1 MNIKNREQLLKKL
14 LYQSC
19 NRGCKETDIII
30 GQFAKLNLDKMN
42 DSDLTTFEEIL
53 QMNDADIYDW
63 YTKKKPL
70 PEEKSSKLM
79 LQILDFEPSVRSK
92 NVD

>member
-1 MNIKNREQLLKKL
+1 
-14 LYQSC
+14 
-19 NRGCKETDIII
+19 
-30 GQFAKLNLDKMN
+30 MN

-79 LQILDFEPSVRSK
+79 LQILDFEPSNK
-92 NVD
+92 

>member
-19 NRGCKETDIII
+19 NRGCKETDLII
-30 GQFAKLNLDKMN
+30 GQFAKLNLNKMN
-42 DSDLTTFEEIL
+42 DSELTIFEEIL

-79 LQILDFEPSVRSK
+79 LQILDFEPNNK
-92 NVD
+92 

>member
-1 MNIKNREQLLKKL
+1 MNIKNKEQLLKKL

-19 NRGCKETDIII
+19 NRGCKETDLII

-79 LQILDFEPSVRSK
+79 LQILDFEPR
-92 NVD
+92 

>member
-1 MNIKNREQLLKKL
+1 MNIKNKEQLLKKL

-19 NRGCKETDIII
+19 NRGCKETDLII

-42 DSDLTTFEEIL
+42 DSDLEIFEEIL

-63 YTKKKPL
+63 YTKKKPI

-79 LQILDFEPSVRSK
+79 LQILDFEPSNK
-92 NVD
+92 

>member
-1 MNIKNREQLLKKL
+1 MNIKNREELLKKL

-19 NRGCKETDIII
+19 NRGCKETDLII

-42 DSDLTTFEEIL
+42 AYELKTFEEIL

-63 YTKKKPL
+63 YT
-70 PEEKSSKLM
+70 
-79 LQILDFEPSVRSK
+79 
-92 NVD
+92 

>member
-1 MNIKNREQLLKKL
+1 MNIENREQLLKKL

-19 NRGCKETDIII
+19 NRGCKETDLII
-30 GQFAKLNLDKMN
+30 GQFAKLHLKKMSN
-42 DSDLTTFEEIL
+42 YELKNFEKIL

-79 LQILDFEPSVRSK
+79 LEILDFEPR
-92 NVD
+92 NR

>member
-19 NRGCKETDIII
+19 NRGCKETDLII
-30 GQFAKLNLDKMN
+30 GQFAKLNLDKMSN
-42 DSDLTTFEEIL
+42 SELTLFEEIL
-53 QMNDADIYDW
+53 HMNDADIYDW

-79 LQILDFEPSVRSK
+79 LQILDFEPSNK
-92 NVD
+92 

>member
-1 MNIKNREQLLKKL
+1 MNIKHKEQLLKKL

-19 NRGCKETDIII
+19 NRGCKETDLII

-79 LQILDFEPSVRSK
+79 LQILDFEPSNK
-92 NVD
+92 

>member
-1 MNIKNREQLLKKL
+1 MNIKNKEQLLKKL

-19 NRGCKETDIII
+19 NRGCKETDLII

-79 LQILDFEPSVRSK
+79 LQILDFEPSNK
-92 NVD
+92 

>member
-19 NRGCKETDIII
+19 NRGCKETDLII
-30 GQFAKLNLDKMN
+30 GQFAKSNLDKMN
-42 DSDLTTFEEIL
+42 NSDLTTFEEIL

-79 LQILDFEPSVRSK
+79 LQILDFEPSNK
-92 NVD
+92 